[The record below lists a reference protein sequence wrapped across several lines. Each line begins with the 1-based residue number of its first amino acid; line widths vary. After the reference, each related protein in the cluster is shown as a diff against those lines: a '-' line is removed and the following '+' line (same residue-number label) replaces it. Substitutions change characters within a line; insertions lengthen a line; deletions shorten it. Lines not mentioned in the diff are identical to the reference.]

1 MKIKDF
7 KDKNSDE
14 IKIEL
19 ISLYRKKLQ
28 LNLEKS
34 NSSNFKSTHILRN
47 VKKNLARLLTFVND
61 KKRDLK

>member
-1 MKIKDF
+1 MKTNDL
-7 KDKNSDE
+7 KNKSIND

-28 LNLEKS
+28 LNLENS

-47 VKKNLARLLTFVND
+47 IKKNLERLLTFINE
-61 KKRDLK
+61 KKRESK

>member
-1 MKIKDF
+1 MKTNDL
-7 KDKNSDE
+7 KNKSIND

-47 VKKNLARLLTFVND
+47 IKKNLARLLTFINE
-61 KKRDLK
+61 KKRESK

>member
-47 VKKNLARLLTFVND
+47 VKKNLARLLTFIND

>member
-7 KDKNSDE
+7 KNKNSDE

-47 VKKNLARLLTFVND
+47 VKKNLARLLTFIND
-61 KKRDLK
+61 KKRELK